1 MYFLRINKSIDQQ
14 KCTEIE
20 DKYKLFINEY
30 TKYENTFHE
39 NWFTKSSE
47 LVEKFTNDSLIVNLI
62 NSKKINLN
70 FFEEVKK
77 KSLICSTFL
86 LLLIFKHS
94 LDSLFFIL
102 LIYNYKL
109 LIRVNHVENILIIK
123 ISFVRK
129 I

>member
-77 KSLICSTFL
+77 K
-86 LLLIFKHS
+86 IF
-94 LDSLFFIL
+94 
-102 LIYNYKL
+102 NY
-109 LIRVNHVENILIIK
+109 
-123 ISFVRK
+123 
-129 I
+129 